1 MPVLHKYTDRKGYYI
16 LTSIKG
22 NIITFQL
29 TKEGEAKLIDANVEN
44 SQTFGRAILL
54 DLVRTGNAYTQ
65 GSGPGKINTDY
76 DDRQMEFDFKN
87 DPDPETMFPSCHGCS
102 SLNDLHLVEIRGIES
117 QGSILCEKCRT
128 KKSGVIDTSIPL
140 FLVSRGLLN
149 SLVTKKNIKKVD
161 ESVVAYQKLLEDK
174 FESVW
179 EALKKT
185 KPIQQTMFEKKTNV
199 NQISFLE

>member
-29 TKEGEAKLIDANVEN
+29 TKEGESKLIDANVEN

-65 GSGPGKINTDY
+65 GSGPRKINTDY
-76 DDRQMEFDFKN
+76 DERQMEFDFKD

-102 SLNDLHLVEIRGIES
+102 SLNDLHLVEIKGVES
-117 QGSILCEKCRT
+117 QGSILCEECRT
-128 KKSGVIDTSIPL
+128 KKSGAIDTSIPL
-140 FLVSRGLLN
+140 FLVSRSLLKRLLN
-149 SLVTKKNIKKVD
+149 EKSIEKLD
-161 ESVVAYQKLLEDK
+161 DSVITYQQLLNAE
-174 FESVW
+174 FESKW
-179 EALKKT
+179 ETFLKSKSS
-185 KPIQQTMFEKKTNV
+185 QQRLFEKDHG
-199 NQISFLE
+199 NQSELF